1 MFTVPVTLFAADGV
15 AVDRDATS
23 LIYVPGTVA
32 QWAAL
37 GVAAPWAIWPC
48 QDASSPLVESIS
60 GVVNLASGGSPSYLQ
75 AVAGWT
81 RTGTTL
87 GSTVTSFS
95 LTNPAAP
102 NISAQS
108 ALLLAYVRIATTPGG
123 TRDVVVLGGTGS
135 TRAAATANNTPRT
148 GARSGGNVATGSS
161 DPIGTM
167 VRPWVVA
174 VNRTANTMKAYTNQE
189 IVNPTFDAAMSGRL
203 TSFGNTSGAAQSATF
218 LYATGWQA
226 AAAEMTDATVR
237 TMLQALGWT
246 IPW

>member
-1 MFTVPVTLFAADGV
+1 MFTVPVTLFAV

-48 QDASSPLVESIS
+48 QDTGSPLVESLA
-60 GVVNLASGGSPSYLQ
+60 GVVNLAAVGSPTYRQ
-75 AVAGWT
+75 AVTGWT
-81 RTGTTL
+81 RLGAIA
-87 GSTVTSFS
+87 GSTVSAFS
-95 LTNPAAP
+95 ATNPAAP
-102 NISAQS
+102 NITSQS

-123 TRDVVVLGGTGS
+123 TRDVVVLGGTGG
-135 TRAAATANNTPRT
+135 TRASGTANNTPRT
-148 GARSGGNVATGSS
+148 GARSAGNVSTGAA

-174 VNRTANTMKAYTNQE
+174 VNRTANTMKAYTDQE
-189 IVNPTFDAAMSGRL
+189 IVTPTFDAAMAGRL
-203 TSFGNTSGAAQSATF
+203 TSFGNTSGAAASATF
-218 LYATGWQA
+218 LYAAGWQA

-246 IPW
+246 VAW